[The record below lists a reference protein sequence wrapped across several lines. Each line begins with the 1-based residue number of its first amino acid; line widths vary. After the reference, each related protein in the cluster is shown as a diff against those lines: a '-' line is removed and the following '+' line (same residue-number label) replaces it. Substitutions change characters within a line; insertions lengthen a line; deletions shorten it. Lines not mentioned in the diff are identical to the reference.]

1 MGSIEW
7 AQMGQEERTR
17 VTERHEGKIW
27 RERERKRVRERE
39 RKIEGEGVT
48 RR

>member
-27 RERERKRVRERE
+27 REREKVREGGRE
-39 RKIEGEGVT
+39 KEKE
-48 RR
+48 

>member
-27 RERERKRVRERE
+27 RERERRRGSGRGSDL
-39 RKIEGEGVT
+39 EGEGVT